1 MSEIRF
7 TYRQL
12 EVTIIQTEY
21 GYRFYNEAEQ
31 ILSGTYKTRAEAL
44 DEAIKKAHEDA
55 DYYGTDK

>member
-12 EVTIIQTEY
+12 EVIIVQTEY

-44 DEAIKKAHEDA
+44 DEAIKKADEDA